1 MQKTH
6 IQMPTPT
13 LIDSL
18 TTISYWNAWYSH
30 MSQSQWRNQYWKKL
44 SSWQK
49 IERLKPY
56 FRAKHWAERAQEYT
70 WKKGIRNKLGIKLFH
85 KRAQE
90 YTWKMKNKGT
100 CFQICPALP
109 NAKKWVGHNIRRKTY
124 QSIQAMLF
132 SAIELNM
139 FLWMEFLEHLKIATA
154 ERNAFVKRWL
164 CIFSRTKRP
173 VNMINW
179 NWI

>member
-100 CFQICPALP
+100 FLKFVLHFPMQKSGLENLPKYPGNVVQRNRAEHVLVDGVPGTFKNSHCWKECICQ
-109 NAKKWVGHNIRRKTY
+109 KMIVY
-124 QSIQAMLF
+124 
-132 SAIELNM
+132 
-139 FLWMEFLEHLKIATA
+139 FL
-154 ERNAFVKRWL
+154 
-164 CIFSRTKRP
+164 
-173 VNMINW
+173 
-179 NWI
+179 